1 MYFTTILKIE
11 RKKMPPGKC
20 RKLWEPAT
28 EFHGINSWA
37 APTCLMALSAK
48 RMCPS
53 QEELDKS
60 WGVSRGGW
68 V

>member
-1 MYFTTILKIE
+1 
-11 RKKMPPGKC
+11 MPPGKC
-20 RKLWEPAT
+20 RKLWEPAI

-60 WGVSRGGW
+60 WGVSRGAW